1 MWSVPIL
8 LDVNKKA
15 SHIRDSRQAIILDPI
30 HLLIMIFTILL
41 AALAAGGA
49 QASATPEYHTLP
61 PLREQAKIRDGWTR
75 ERRDAIPS
83 LLQKHG
89 VDAWLVRSPRTSPF
103 PTPN

>member
-15 SHIRDSRQAIILDPI
+15 PPSATPVKQFFFTLFIS
-30 HLLIMIFTILL
+30 LIMIFTLLL
-41 AALAAGGA
+41 AALAAGSA

-89 VDAWLVRSPRTSPF
+89 VDAWLVRCP
-103 PTPN
+103 